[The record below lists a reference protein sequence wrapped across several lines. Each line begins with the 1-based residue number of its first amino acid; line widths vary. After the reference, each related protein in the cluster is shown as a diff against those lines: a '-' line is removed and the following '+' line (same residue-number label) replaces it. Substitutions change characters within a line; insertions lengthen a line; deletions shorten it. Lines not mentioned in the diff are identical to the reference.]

1 MSTFKNNVPWFY
13 SHISDDVGSMIVP
26 VDPQLCH
33 SNSSSGSSFSDRNNY
48 NSSAIIAAS
57 IDTYISQHI
66 FSNSLESDHCF
77 NFNNTIKS
85 LTCNGK
91 FPFIELG
98 SYFPILE
105 DTLLNEN
112 ISRLFD
118 LAPGAQNLSLNQYL
132 QIDPEYFRVYYKQ
145 LFSRGINSNDL
156 KHNF

>member
-1 MSTFKNNVPWFY
+1 
-13 SHISDDVGSMIVP
+13 MIIP
-26 VDPQLCH
+26 VDPHLCH
-33 SNSSSGSSFSDRNNY
+33 SNPSSSSSSNRNSY

-57 IDTYISQHI
+57 IDTYISHHI
-66 FSNSLESDHCF
+66 FSNSSESDNCF
-77 NFNNTIKS
+77 NLNNTIKS
-85 LTCNGK
+85 LTYNGK

-112 ISRLFD
+112 ISRFD

-132 QIDPEYFRVYYKQ
+132 QIDPEYFRVFNKQ

-156 KHNF
+156 KNNFKNSFSKIKNLTCVQLNFSF